1 MKGAAIAVAIIL
13 ALLAC
18 CNTVSATPPLVPPVQ
33 YEQFCEAQKVSGT
46 GVVDVSTSIV
56 DKKIALEYYNVM
68 AGDGD
73 FELDQEHA
81 YSQNSDKLKRNISS
95 VNGGDK
101 SNLNLYESTKL
112 TYSGET
118 PLNGAKLLN
127 SKAFYGGMGAKIQES
142 FSVNEMEKDQTAY
155 FISTT
160 PYNPTISNP
169 NKQSLPVIS
178 EEDLKLLALYYPAE
192 YAQYMTQASSGAPI
206 TITPEELIKKL
217 KDAGRD
223 QNKVAELMGNDPAHL
238 IGLETQNSFNGT
250 WGTDATMH
258 KIFYKDI
265 NAHEMFS
272 GTFEAEK
279 TIKFHENP
287 VPEKMQVPCDGID
300 C

>member
-1 MKGAAIAVAIIL
+1 MRNMKGVIVAIALVL
-13 ALLAC
+13 AQLLC
-18 CNTVSATPPLVPPVQ
+18 CAVLATPPIAPPIQ
-33 YEQFCEAQKVSGT
+33 YEQFCEDQKISGN

-56 DKKIALEYYNVM
+56 DKKIALEYYNTM

-95 VNGGDK
+95 VNGGDE

-118 PLNGAKLLN
+118 PLVGAKFLQ
-127 SKAFYGGMGAKIQES
+127 SKDFYGGIGAKVQEN
-142 FSVNEMEKDQTAY
+142 FAVNEMEKDQTT
-155 FISTT
+155 FFVSTT
-160 PYNPTISNP
+160 PYNPKEPIDP
-169 NKQSLPVIS
+169 NCKDYLNV
-178 EEDLKLLALYYPAE
+178 LKTYYPE
-192 YAQYMTQASSGAPI
+192 DYAQYMAQPRPS
-206 TITPEELIKKL
+206 ITPEELINRL
-217 KDAGRD
+217 RDAGRD
-223 QNKVAELMGNDPAHL
+223 SDRVADLMGSNPAHL
-238 IGLETQNSFNGT
+238 IGFETKNSFNGT
-250 WGTDATMH
+250 WGTDASWH

-265 NAHEMFS
+265 RAHEMFS

-287 VPEKMQVPCDGID
+287 VPEKEENKVCEGID